1 MNGRDDS
8 QPTHNSQL
16 ATRNSPL
23 RLLRHPIVR
32 TLLFERFLLTGSAA
46 LALAALAT
54 GRVRLREVPALLDVR
69 LLSLFF
75 VLTIAVELGKHS
87 DLFDRLVEHA
97 IARASGSRRLA
108 FSLIGVTALLA
119 ALLTNDVALFLVVP
133 FTMLFRRV
141 EGFNRVP
148 VVVLEVLAANLLGCA
163 TPIGNPQN
171 LFLYSRG
178 GFTPGSFFAAQA
190 PFVAF
195 SAVLLV
201 AAALI
206 LVPSRRLETPPSP
219 PFEVDRTLAAASL
232 ALLAVEIASIFRLV
246 PHALPL
252 AASLVGIAMLGRRVL
267 EADFSLVVVF
277 ALLFVGVAG
286 LERGRLYT
294 RLAPE
299 RLVGHHASGMLL
311 SGALLSQLV
320 SNVPAALLLAP
331 AASGAAGFRALLYG
345 VNAGACGTPIAS
357 IANLIGGQ
365 LYVRG
370 GGRPG
375 AFWRLFCATSAVVL
389 VALLFFCL
397 ALVRLRTVP

>member
-1 MNGRDDS
+1 MGRDEE
-8 QPTHNSQL
+8 QPIHNSQL
-16 ATRNSPL
+16 KAHDSL
-23 RLLRHPIVR
+23 RLLHHPVFR
-32 TLLFERFLLTGSAA
+32 TLVFERFLLTGSAA
-46 LALAALAT
+46 LALAAVLLR
-54 GRVRLREVPALLDVR
+54 RVSFSEIPSLMDWR

-75 VLTIAVELGKHS
+75 VLTVAVELAKHS

-97 IARASGSRRLA
+97 VARARGSRRLA
-108 FSLIGVTALLA
+108 YSLVGVTAALA

-141 EGFNRVP
+141 EGFDRVP

-171 LFLYSRG
+171 LFLYTRG

-195 SAVLLV
+195 SALLL
-201 AAALI
+201 ALAVPV
-206 LVPSRRLETPPSP
+206 LVPARRLETPSP
-219 PFEVDRTLAAASL
+219 PAFDVDRVLASASVVLL
-232 ALLAVEIASIFRLV
+232 ALEIGSVFRFL
-246 PHALPL
+246 PHGVPL
-252 AASLVGIAMLGRRVL
+252 AGAILGLAFLGRRAL
-267 EADFSLVVVF
+267 QADFSLVLIF
-277 ALLFVGVAG
+277 AFLFVGVAG
-286 LERGRLYT
+286 LERGLVYRAI
-294 RLAPE
+294 APE

-311 SGALLSQLV
+311 GGAILSQVV

-345 VNAGACGTPIAS
+345 VNAGACGTPIAA

-375 AFWRLFCATSAVVL
+375 AFWRLFTAVSAV
-389 VALLFFCL
+389 LLPLLILFCL
-397 ALVRLRTVP
+397 ALVRFSLP